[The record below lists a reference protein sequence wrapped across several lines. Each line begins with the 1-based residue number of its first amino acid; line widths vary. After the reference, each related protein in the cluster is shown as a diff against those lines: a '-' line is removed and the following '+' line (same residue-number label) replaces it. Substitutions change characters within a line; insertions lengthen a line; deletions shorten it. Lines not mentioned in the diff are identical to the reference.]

1 MFGRSRELLAPAGT
15 QESRRPAFRRAGLLT
30 LLAVVALAATPGV
43 AAADGPTAP
52 VATDYLA
59 RLHHVPAGLDA
70 KIVDGYLRMWLRVPA
85 RETVLVLDYRGAP
98 YLRFSRAGVA
108 VNETSEMYY
117 LNQTPVANTP
127 PTNLT
132 GSTPPRW
139 HSISTEH
146 TYEWHDGRL
155 NGLATLALA
164 PGQTYV
170 GRWSIALL
178 IDGHLTAIT
187 GGLWHAGNPSIVWF
201 WPIAVLLLC
210 VLAAWRV
217 GSATLDARI
226 ARAISVPAVAGLA
239 LAAITLGFHGR
250 PAVSITKYVELSL
263 LLIYAAWAL
272 WRVLLAQPGYFTY
285 LVIGFVAFWE
295 GIELIQT
302 LLSPFVLLALSPL
315 LTRFATVLCLG
326 CGAALILVSFRLAD
340 EADRLPAVLRRGGG
354 EPRDSEHIREA
365 YGVR

>member
-1 MFGRSRELLAPAGT
+1 MRGRSQPLLATAGRH
-15 QESRRPAFRRAGLLT
+15 QSRRPSFRCAGLIT
-30 LLAVVALAATPGV
+30 LLVVGALAATPGV

-59 RLHHVPAGLDA
+59 RLHHVPAALEA

-85 RETVLVLDYRGAP
+85 RETVVVLDYRGAP

-108 VNETSEMYY
+108 VNEASEMYF

-127 PTNLT
+127 PANLT
-132 GSTPPRW
+132 RTTPPRW
-139 HSISTEH
+139 HSISTGHE
-146 TYEWHDGRL
+146 YEWHDGRL
-155 NGLATLALA
+155 NGLATIALA

-178 IDGHLTAIT
+178 IDGRLTAIS
-187 GGLWHAGNPSIVWF
+187 GGLWHASYPSIVWF

-210 VLAAWRV
+210 VLAGWRV
-217 GSATLDARI
+217 RRPSLDARI
-226 ARAISVPAVAGLA
+226 ARSLGVPAVVAVA
-239 LAAITLGFHGR
+239 LAAVALGLHGR
-250 PAVSITKYVELSL
+250 PAVSVFQYIELSL
-263 LLIYAAWAL
+263 LLVFAAWAL
-272 WRVLLAQPGYFTY
+272 WRVLFGRPGYFTY
-285 LVIGFVAFWE
+285 LVIAFVAFWE

-302 LLSPFVLLALSPL
+302 LLSPFVLVALPTL

-326 CGAALILVSFRLAD
+326 CGAALALVSFRLAD
-340 EADRLPAVLRRGGG
+340 YADRFTSPLRGGGG
-354 EPRDSEHIREA
+354 EPRDPEHVREA

>member
-1 MFGRSRELLAPAGT
+1 MRGRSRPLLATAGT
-15 QESRRPAFRRAGLLT
+15 QESRRPSFRRAGLVA
-30 LLAVVALAATPGV
+30 LLAAVALAATPGI

-59 RLHHVPAGLDA
+59 RLHHVPRGLDG

-108 VNETSEMYY
+108 VNESSEMYY

-127 PTNLT
+127 PANLT
-132 GSTPPRW
+132 RTTPPRW
-139 HSISTEH
+139 HSISTGH

-155 NGLATLALA
+155 NGLATIALA

-187 GGLWHAGNPSIVWF
+187 GGLWHASNPSIVWF

-217 GSATLDARI
+217 RSPALDARI
-226 ARAISVPAVAGLA
+226 ARALGVPALVGLA
-239 LAAITLGFHGR
+239 LAALTLGLHGR
-250 PAVSITKYVELSL
+250 PAVSVTKYVELSL

-285 LVIGFVAFWE
+285 LVIAFVAFWE

-302 LLSPFVLLALSPL
+302 LLSPFVLVALSPV

-326 CGAALILVSFRLAD
+326 CGAALALVSFRLAD
-340 EADRLPAVLRRGGG
+340 EADRFPSALRRGGG
-354 EPRDSEHIREA
+354 EPRDPEHVREA